1 MSRGKSGGAAR
12 DQSFAPPLESAAG
25 SISALD
31 VAKDMHCNST
41 VKKKLQ
47 PACKKSQSPPTPA
60 TTDRTRWA
68 YCMQGA
74 APEEIDAGSL
84 NDLTKAFGRQHP
96 QWLIASKPWKR
107 ITGAHFKEVR
117 TLLRMTRQQCAAFLR
132 LDPKTIER
140 WEIGRR
146 APAFAAYETLR
157 LTAQSVYARSSHREW
172 DGWFISR
179 DGEWISPNVGKLA
192 FKPWELE
199 QWPQLLADISKLRFE
214 KARLTEELAEAAV
227 ENTRLRKLFLA
238 QGVTK
243 ELQRMHDRIGDLLT
257 GINTAE
263 IVEFERPAK
272 AAHLLENVA

>member
-1 MSRGKSGGAAR
+1 MGKRKVAANVPPAMSAHS
-12 DQSFAPPLESAAG
+12 
-25 SISALD
+25 
-31 VAKDMHCNST
+31 
-41 VKKKLQ
+41 
-47 PACKKSQSPPTPA
+47 
-60 TTDRTRWA
+60 RWS

-74 APEEIDAGSL
+74 VPEEIDAGSL
-84 NDLTKAFGRQHP
+84 DALTKTFGNRHP

-107 ITGAHFKEVR
+107 ITGAHFRELR
-117 TLLRMTRQQCAAFLR
+117 ILLRMTRQQCAAFLR

-140 WEIGRR
+140 WETGKR
-146 APAFAAYETLR
+146 APAFAAFETLR
-157 LTAQSVYARSSHREW
+157 LTLDSVYARSSHRAW
-172 DGWFISR
+172 DGWFMSR

-214 KARLTEELAEAAV
+214 KVRLVEELAEATA
-227 ENTRLRKLFLA
+227 ENTRLRKLYQA

-243 ELQRMHDRIGDLLT
+243 ELQRMHDRIGDLLA

-272 AAHLLENVA
+272 AAPLLENVA